1 MKGQRSTTY
10 YRFYDALKIL
20 KFKVSDMEVFSFE
33 FFFFALLEDDWDE
46 NRKIEK
52 KSRNISNLVDLIWTE
67 KKRRF
72 EKIKIDKLCV
82 NVQIN
87 HEKKTLVPVSFKIH
101 LILSFGCILSL
112 KRLSRFNDNFSWFF
126 EQKER
131 IDLESIYYRKF
142 FKNNGILCDYSIER
156 FKR

>member
-1 MKGQRSTTY
+1 MRW
-10 YRFYDALKIL
+10 
-20 KFKVSDMEVFSFE
+20 KFSSSKYQIWKYFHLN

-52 KSRNISNLVDLIWTE
+52 KSRNNSNLVDLIWTE
-67 KKRRF
+67 KKRRI